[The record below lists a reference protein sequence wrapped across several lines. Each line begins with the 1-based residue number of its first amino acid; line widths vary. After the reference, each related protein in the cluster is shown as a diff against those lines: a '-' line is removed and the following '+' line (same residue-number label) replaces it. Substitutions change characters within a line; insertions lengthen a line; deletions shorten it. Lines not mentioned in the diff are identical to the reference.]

1 MKSFKIGE
9 NSYILKVANYVSN
22 GSLYLGLDIIYDQ
35 DLYESYSDISINLDI
50 VTKNN
55 YIFLTNDLS
64 IEMKKELEKINLI
77 KILDR
82 KMPYNM
88 SLYDIAEVNM
98 EKVKELNK
106 EGYEKYINYKDI
118 SQSNS
123 LEDYKNSSFNPNEID
138 VYIEL

>member
-55 YIFLTNDLS
+55 YIFLTNDLPF
-64 IEMKKELEKINLI
+64 EMKKELEKINLI

-82 KMPYNM
+82 KIPYNM

-106 EGYEKYINYKDI
+106 DGYEKYINYKDI

-123 LEDYKNSSFNPNEID
+123 LEDYKNSPFNPNEID

>member
-50 VTKNN
+50 LTKNN
-55 YIFLTNDLS
+55 YIFLTNDLP

-82 KMPYNM
+82 KIPYNM

-123 LEDYKNSSFNPNEID
+123 LEDYKSSSFNPNEID

>member
-88 SLYDIAEVNM
+88 GLYDIAEVNM

-123 LEDYKNSSFNPNEID
+123 LEDYKNSPFNPNEID

>member
-22 GSLYLGLDIIYDQ
+22 GSLYLGLDIIYNQ

-88 SLYDIAEVNM
+88 GLYDIAEVNM